1 MAVSKADLELA
12 ALKEF
17 RCLPPVA
24 GSGRKE
30 TRADR
35 IKRGR
40 VLSVTAKYHAVMAEN
55 PGLSREDA
63 QRLTVGG
70 LRILL
75 SIFFPWVALAVTVT
89 LWLWDY
95 EHSSENNA
103 SVERELD

>member
-1 MAVSKADLELA
+1 MAVFKADLELA
-12 ALKEF
+12 ALTEF

-30 TRADR
+30 TRSDR

-40 VLSVTAKYHAVMAEN
+40 VLSVTKRYRQVMAEN
-55 PGLSREDA
+55 PGLNREDA

-75 SIFFPWVALAVTVT
+75 SVFFPWVALAMTVA

-95 EHSSENNA
+95 EHSSEK
-103 SVERELD
+103 